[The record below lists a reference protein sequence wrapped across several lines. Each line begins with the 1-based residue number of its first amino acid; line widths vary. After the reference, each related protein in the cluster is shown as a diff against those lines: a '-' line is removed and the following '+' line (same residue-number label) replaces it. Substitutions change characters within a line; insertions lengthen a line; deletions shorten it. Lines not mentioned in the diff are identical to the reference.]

1 MSSQDILLGLQGRE
15 NHLLRGIRCIVS
27 IQVAAPLLRN
37 THTQQ
42 ILVLRVNIE
51 CAIEQL
57 YHFNNISQSEA
68 PKRDGYASTIN
79 QVSDN

>member
-27 IQVAAPLLRN
+27 IQVAAPLLR
-37 THTQQ
+37 TQ
-42 ILVLRVNIE
+42 
-51 CAIEQL
+51 QL

-68 PKRDGYASTIN
+68 PKEMATRR
-79 QVSDN
+79 Q